1 MTLLKF
7 QKFWIFFS
15 KMYREIREKIQ
26 LLKIG
31 PLESRKNRHAALKWV
46 IMTKCKSGVLAANFL
61 GARYCIFWFDGGPEN
76 GFFYF
81 ILVLRHFGAMVIR
94 DTLVGC

>member
-46 IMTKCKSGVLAANFL
+46 IMTKSKSEILAVIL
-61 GARYCIFWFDGGPEN
+61 LEARCRIFGLTGGPEN
-76 GFFYF
+76 GFFDFINFYV
-81 ILVLRHFGAMVIR
+81 ILVPSW
-94 DTLVGC
+94 